1 MSQLI
6 KNNNNNNKKSLSLS
20 STIATKTTKNSA
32 TAAVTDFDPN
42 RPRAAITLHKYPIIK
57 AASRTTTTNSKLSSA
72 TTLLSPSSSSAGAAT
87 SNVDVVS
94 SFSFISSTSSTTAA
108 TAEISLM
115 EHNNNNKPVELT
127 DVTSGGS
134 GRKVI
139 RTMPSFKIM
148 SYQNFIALLTVLV
161 CGLVTVNGLKCYM
174 CGQYNEGVGSITPC
188 LNYSEQ
194 YAHLYLKECSKK
206 SEKYCVKYVSE
217 LSIVRD
223 CATECAEKEIWETQT
238 YCCTEDGCNGSNNIE
253 ASTVAIML
261 PLFIYIVNEVMN
273 IINKQRR

>member
-1 MSQLI
+1 MSLLI
-6 KNNNNNNKKSLSLS
+6 KNNNKKSSLSLTS
-20 STIATKTTKNSA
+20 TKTKTTIATGLTRTK
-32 TAAVTDFDPN
+32 
-42 RPRAAITLHKYPIIK
+42 AITLHKYPTIK
-57 AASRTTTTNSKLSSA
+57 AATTTNTTTSA
-72 TTLLSPSSSSAGAAT
+72 PLLSPSSVVEASSNIDA
-87 SNVDVVS
+87 VS
-94 SFSFISSTSSTTAA
+94 SSTSSAK
-108 TAEISLM
+108 ISLFSLI
-115 EHNNNNKPVELT
+115 EHPVELEKLT
-127 DVTSGGS
+127 TATSSAALEKSGS
-134 GRKVI
+134 GRKVF

-238 YCCTEDGCNGSNNIE
+238 YCCTEDGCNGSNTIE
-253 ASTVAIML
+253 ASAYVIML
-261 PLFIYIVNEVMN
+261 PLFIYIVNEIMN
-273 IINKQRR
+273 IIKQQRR